1 MSKLLKFF
9 LLASFV
15 VASFSAKAVTVAS
28 WGGAYTES
36 QQKAYADTYSDP
48 GSIQFENYNGG
59 LGEVR
64 AQVESGSVAWDIVDV
79 LPSDAITGC
88 DEGLFEDLTASGDM
102 ANFSKGP
109 DGETMQQDM
118 ENNGL
123 EYHSAWDCCAP
134 QIFWTY
140 VVFFDPDAF
149 PGDKPSS
156 MADFFDVEK
165 FPGKRGIHTWATGVI
180 EKAMVAD
187 GVKPTAVPH
196 VLANQAGAID
206 RAFAKMDTIKDHVV
220 FWSSGS
226 KPLELV
232 KSGEVVMA
240 IAYNGRVGAANLA
253 EGENFEYIWE
263 GQVLDQEYLCLLQ
276 GAPNRDAA
284 IDFMIHATTPEAQ
297 AEQAKYITYGPMRA
311 SGIPIIKAGEPFGP
325 GGQEIM
331 PHMPNTPER
340 LKVSIVSDPQWW
352 SDYGAEIN
360 ERYSAWMGN

>member
-1 MSKLLKFF
+1 MSKLLKVF
-9 LLASFV
+9 LIASFA
-15 VASFSAKAVTVAS
+15 VASFSAKAVTVVS

-48 GSIQFENYNGG
+48 SSIQFENYNGG

-64 AQVESGSVAWDIVDV
+64 AQVESGSVTWDLVDV
-79 LPSDAITGC
+79 LPGDAITGC
-88 DEGLFEDLTASGDM
+88 DEGLFEDISSDIASN
-102 ANFSKGP
+102 AVPGP
-109 DGETMQQDM
+109 DGESMLEDM

-123 EYHSAWDCCAP
+123 EYHSGWDCCVP

-149 PGDKPSS
+149 PGEKPSTI
-156 MADFFDVEK
+156 ADFFDVEK
-165 FPGKRGIHTWATGVI
+165 FPGKRGIHTWATGVV

-187 GVKPTAVPH
+187 GVKPNAVPT
-196 VLANQAGAID
+196 VLEKQTGALD
-206 RAFAKMDTIKDHVV
+206 RAFAKLDTIKDHVV
-220 FWSSGS
+220 FWSAGS
-226 KPLELV
+226 QPLELV

-263 GQVLDQEYLCLLQ
+263 GQVLDQEYLCLMT

-284 IDFMIHATTPEAQ
+284 MDFMWHASTPEAQ

-311 SGIPIIKAGEPFGP
+311 SGIPLIAAGEPWGP
-325 GGQEIM
+325 NGQNIM

-340 LKVSIVSDPQWW
+340 LKISVMGDPVWW
-352 SDYGAEIN
+352 SDNGAEID
-360 ERYSAWMGN
+360 ERYGAWMGN

>member
-1 MSKLLKFF
+1 ML
-9 LLASFV
+9 
-15 VASFSAKAVTVAS
+15 
-28 WGGAYTES
+28 E
-36 QQKAYADTYSDP
+36 
-48 GSIQFENYNGG
+48 
-59 LGEVR
+59 
-64 AQVESGSVAWDIVDV
+64 
-79 LPSDAITGC
+79 
-88 DEGLFEDLTASGDM
+88 
-102 ANFSKGP
+102 
-109 DGETMQQDM
+109 DM

-123 EYHSAWDCCAP
+123 EYHSGWDCCVP

-140 VVFFDPDAF
+140 VVFYDPDAF

-165 FPGKRGIHTWATGVI
+165 FPGKRGIHTWATGIV

-187 GVKPTAVPH
+187 GVKPSAVPT
-196 VLANQAGAID
+196 VLRDQTGALD
-206 RAFAKMDTIKDHVV
+206 RAFAKLDTIKDHIV
-220 FWSSGS
+220 FWSSGA

-232 KSGEVVMA
+232 KSGEVVMS

-263 GQVLDQEYLCLLQ
+263 GQVLDQEYLCLVS

-284 IDFMIHATTPEAQ
+284 IDFMMHASTPEAQ

-311 SGIPIIKAGEPFGP
+311 SGIPIIQAGEPWGP
-325 GGQEIM
+325 GGVDIM

-352 SDYGAEIN
+352 SDNGAEIN
-360 ERYSAWMGN
+360 ERYAAWMGN

>member
-1 MSKLLKFF
+1 MSKLLKVF
-9 LLASFV
+9 LIASFA
-15 VASFSAKAVTVAS
+15 VASFSAKAVTVVS

-48 GSIQFENYNGG
+48 SSIQFENYNGG

-64 AQVESGSVAWDIVDV
+64 AQVESGSVTWDLVDV
-79 LPSDAITGC
+79 LPGDAITGC
-88 DEGLFEDLTASGDM
+88 DEGLFEDISSDIASN
-102 ANFSKGP
+102 AVPGP
-109 DGETMQQDM
+109 DGESMLEDM

-123 EYHSAWDCCAP
+123 EYHSGWDCCVP

-149 PGDKPSS
+149 PGEKPSTI
-156 MADFFDVEK
+156 ADFFDVEK
-165 FPGKRGIHTWATGVI
+165 FPGKRGIHTWATGVV

-187 GVKPTAVPH
+187 GVKPNAVPT
-196 VLANQAGAID
+196 VLEKQTGALD
-206 RAFAKMDTIKDHVV
+206 RAFAKLDTIKDHVV
-220 FWSSGS
+220 FWSAGS
-226 KPLELV
+226 QPLELV

-263 GQVLDQEYLCLLQ
+263 GQVLDQEYLCLMT

-284 IDFMIHATTPEAQ
+284 MDFMWHASTPEAQ

-311 SGIPIIKAGEPFGP
+311 SGIPIIQNNEPWGP
-325 GGQEIM
+325 GGVDIM

-340 LKVSIVSDPQWW
+340 LAVSIVSDPQWW
-352 SDYGAEIN
+352 SDNGAEIN
-360 ERYSAWMGN
+360 ERYAAWMGN